1 MINDVSP
8 KYMSHLLAPRFV
20 VSFHVNLLH
29 KQTSA
34 QVPWHQILLDDNMKV
49 WVNQISILMNVE
61 TNKCHGDAILVEEYV
76 RMWAVEKQTVSE
88 K

>member
-1 MINDVSP
+1 
-8 KYMSHLLAPRFV
+8 MSNLLAPRFI
-20 VSFHVNLLH
+20 VSFHINLLH

-34 QVPWHQILLDDNMKV
+34 QVPWHQILLNDNMKV
-49 WVNQISILMNVE
+49 WVNQIAILVDVE

-76 RMWAVEKQTVSE
+76 RMRAVEKQSVCE